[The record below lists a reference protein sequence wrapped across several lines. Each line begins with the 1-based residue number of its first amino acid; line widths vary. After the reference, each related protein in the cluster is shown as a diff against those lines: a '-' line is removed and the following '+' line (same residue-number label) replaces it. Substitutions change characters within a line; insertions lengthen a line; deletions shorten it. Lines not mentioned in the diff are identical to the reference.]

1 MPTTPV
7 FLSWGSDCPRFVGA
21 AGVGKTEINSP
32 KTPLIPPIVF
42 EATVQPPQ
50 VA

>member
-1 MPTTPV
+1 MPV
-7 FLSWGSDCPRFVGA
+7 FLSSGGDCSRFVGA
-21 AGVGKTEINSP
+21 AGVGETEINSP